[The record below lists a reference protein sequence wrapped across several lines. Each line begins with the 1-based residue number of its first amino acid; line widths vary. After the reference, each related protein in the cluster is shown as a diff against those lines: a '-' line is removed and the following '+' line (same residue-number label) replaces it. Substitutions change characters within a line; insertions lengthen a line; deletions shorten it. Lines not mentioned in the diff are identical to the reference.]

1 TRTRSGQFVF
11 NYTDDE
17 PAVFVQFYKDVLELG
32 SMAKLAYFNDLVVG
46 AVCCR
51 VETEGDKH
59 RMYIMTL
66 GCLAPYRRLGIGTA
80 LLNHVLQKARDHGN
94 IDNIYLHVQ
103 INNEDALAFYRK
115 FDFHSVE
122 TKEQY
127 YKRIDPPHA
136 HVLQK
141 DMRGCMTAAEPPVP
155 PELSTNVTDTDS
167 MD

>member
-1 TRTRSGQFVF
+1 MTVGFPLSHIVF
-11 NYTDDE
+11 WFSLYCG
-17 PAVFVQFYKDVLELG
+17 G
-32 SMAKLAYFNDLVVG
+32 SISFS
-46 AVCCR
+46 
-51 VETEGDKH
+51 T
-59 RMYIMTL
+59 
-66 GCLAPYRRLGIGTA
+66 GTA